1 VSDIKLKFAKIIS
14 TVFLQPTFSFLN
26 FTYLNFNYEQSS
38 SQLIVNLLISL
49 SATVILPII
58 YFVIQRRNGNIHDND
73 AVIKEQ
79 RNNTYIFTIVLFL
92 IASILLYLNKAP
104 VLITSLMLCYFIN
117 TSLVFLINLFYK
129 ISVHTFTAAGS
140 LALFTFISPILAG
153 ILSIITLAVMW
164 SRIQLKVHTKGQV
177 ILGLVC
183 GIFLTLIGL
192 KLFAELIA

>member
-1 VSDIKLKFAKIIS
+1 MPDTKNKIARLIS
-14 TVFLQPTFSFLN
+14 TIFLPPTFSFLN
-26 FTYLNFNYEQSS
+26 FTYLNFYYDQNS
-38 SQLIVNLLISL
+38 SQLIVNLLVSL

-79 RNNTYIFTIVLFL
+79 RNNTYIFTIVLFM
-92 IASILLYLNKAP
+92 ITSILLYLNGAP

-140 LALFTFISPILAG
+140 LALFTLISPILAG

-164 SRIQLKVHTKGQV
+164 ARIQLKVHTQGQV
-177 ILGLVC
+177 MLGLAC

-192 KLFAELIA
+192 NLFAELIS

>member
-1 VSDIKLKFAKIIS
+1 MTDTKNKIARLIS
-14 TVFLQPTFSFLN
+14 TIFLPPTFSFLN
-26 FTYLNFNYEQSS
+26 FTYLNLYYEQSS

-58 YFVIQRRNGNIHDND
+58 YFVIQRIKGKIHDND
-73 AVIKEQ
+73 AVRKEQ
-79 RNNTYIFTIVLFL
+79 RNNTYVFTIVIFL

-117 TSLVFLINLFYK
+117 TSWVFLINLFYK

-140 LALFTFISPILAG
+140 LAVFILISPILAG
-153 ILSIITLAVMW
+153 ILSLITLAVMW

-177 ILGLVC
+177 VLGLVC

-192 KLFAELIA
+192 KLFAELII

>member
-1 VSDIKLKFAKIIS
+1 VPDTKNKIARLIS
-14 TVFLQPTFSFLN
+14 TIFLPPTFSFLN
-26 FTYLNFNYEQSS
+26 FTYLNFYYDQNS
-38 SQLIVNLLISL
+38 SQLIVNLLVSL

-79 RNNTYIFTIVLFL
+79 RNNTYIFTIVLFM
-92 IASILLYLNKAP
+92 ITSILLYLNGAP

-140 LALFTFISPILAG
+140 LALFTLISPILAG

-164 SRIQLKVHTKGQV
+164 ARIQLKVHTQGQV
-177 ILGLVC
+177 MLGLAC

-192 KLFAELIA
+192 NLFAELIS